1 MFVMRLVC
9 ESGEFVGLSDMIFK
23 MWREDLCGPVPDG
36 SSEPV
41 QDKAERI

>member
-1 MFVMRLVC
+1 MFVMRLIC
-9 ESGEFVGLSDMIFK
+9 ESGGLWDLSDMIFK

-41 QDKAERI
+41 QNRAERI